1 MSYVKEC
8 IAECHRRAKEYK
20 RLYQRA
26 SSLDERE
33 LYLSTRRQFLRLAAD
48 LEMRAGP
55 KAERSARARIAND
68 DGM

>member
-20 RLYQRA
+20 RLSQRA

-48 LEMRAGP
+48 LETRAGP
-55 KAERSARARIAND
+55 KAERSARARSAND